1 MPMPIHNDTCGC
13 AECGNYG
20 QVYNPRAVHNQ
31 SCGCAECQNYGPFCG
46 APKQA
51 KKIERDT
58 VLIEVPV
65 ELEEQVRD
73 LIARHKGE

>member
-1 MPMPIHNDTCGC
+1 MGIHNDTCGC

-20 QVYNPRAVHNQ
+20 QRHNPRAVHNQ

-46 APKQA
+46 TPKKA
-51 KKIERDT
+51 KKDERDT

-65 ELEEQVRD
+65 ELEDAVRA
-73 LIARHKGE
+73 LIARHQSE